1 MLEEEGTSVNA
12 AGCASGT
19 RLAKNG
25 RGKKV

>member
-1 MLEEEGTSVNA
+1 MFEQEEQVSNA

-25 RGKKV
+25 RGKRV